1 MHNTNTYYL
10 NEEHE
15 LFRQSL
21 RAWLDKHVVSK
32 VDAWEEAGEI
42 PRAIWKQMGEMG
54 FFGLTFPEQYGG
66 MGGDFWYQVIFL
78 EEISKCNSAGFAA
91 AVSAHPIL
99 ALTHIAESGSDE
111 LKQQYLRPGIA
122 GDIFGCL
129 AITEPHAG
137 SDVAGLRTTAVR
149 EGDHYILSGSKTF
162 ITNGVLSD
170 FLVVAAK
177 TDTRAGAYGI
187 SLLVVDREHP
197 GVNAHKLDKLGWHA
211 SDTGAIHLDE
221 VRVPVA
227 NLIGEPNQG
236 FFYIMQ
242 RFALERLVMAI
253 SAVAGAEH
261 ALEYTL
267 RYMAQRKAFGRPINK
282 FQVLRH
288 RLAQHSAELERAR
301 IFNYTIANAFNRGDH
316 RIKECAM
323 AKMMSTELSD
333 QIITDCLQCLGGYGY
348 MEEYPLA
355 RMFRDSRLG
364 PIGGGTSEIMREIIA
379 KAVVQ

>member
-1 MHNTNTYYL
+1 MYSTTKYHFR
-10 NEEHE
+10 EEHE
-15 LFRQSL
+15 LFRSSL
-21 RAWLDKHVVSK
+21 RAWLDQHVLPH
-32 VDAWEEAGEI
+32 VDAWEDAGEI
-42 PRAIWKQMGEMG
+42 PRWVWRQMGEMG
-54 FFGLTFPEQYGG
+54 YFGLTFPEEYGG
-66 MGGDFWYQVIFL
+66 MGGDFWYQVVFL
-78 EEISKCNSAGFAA
+78 EEISKCHSAGFAA

-99 ALTHIAESGSDE
+99 ALTHIAEAGSAD
-111 LKQQYLRPGIA
+111 LKERYLPPGIA
-122 GDIFGCL
+122 GEIFGGL

-149 EGDHYILSGSKTF
+149 EGDHYVLNGAKTF

-177 TDTRAGAYGI
+177 TDTKAGAYGI
-187 SLLVVDREHP
+187 SLLVVDRDSP
-197 GVNAHKLDKLGWHA
+197 GLHAHKLKKLGWHA
-211 SDTGAIHLDE
+211 SDTGEIHLDE
-221 VRVPVA
+221 VRVPVG
-227 NLIGEPNQG
+227 NLIGQPNQG

-261 ALEYTL
+261 ALAYTL
-267 RYMAQRKAFGRPINK
+267 NYMSERRAFGRPLHK
-282 FQVLRH
+282 FQELRH
-288 RLAQHSAELERAR
+288 RVAQHSTELARAKA
-301 IFNYTIANAFNRGDH
+301 FNYAISTAFNQGDH

-323 AKMMSTELSD
+323 AKMLSTELSD
-333 QIITDCLQCLGGYGY
+333 QVITDCLQFLGGYGY

-379 KAVVQ
+379 KTMIP